1 MLLDDGFGTVGIDP
15 PISPLSDV
23 TSSLT
28 PTSNGELC
36 IVPYQV
42 NSYTWDM
49 YFCNNGYCPT
59 PSNSSTKCTGGQFG
73 YFAFVAPRSISL
85 PLKTGS
91 EGINGTNQQCLTYYY
106 YFPNIT
112 GAQHNINV
120 RKEEVGSINEIID
133 TVTSNPVNGWTKRQ
147 VNFTTTAP
155 GYKIYFDLEKK
166 VGSVATSSVIAI
178 DEISIRQGSCCTY
191 EYTSNEYSLSINFLL
206 VDQPVAQSTAATLLS
221 SIDSTA
227 TDANILTSVSETSTE
242 QITSTAKTEPST
254 TVISDP

>member
-1 MLLDDGFGTVGIDP
+1 MLLSDGFGTVGIQP

-73 YFAFVAPRSISL
+73 YFGFVAPRSISL

-155 GYKIYFDLEKK
+155 GYKIYFDFEKK

-178 DEISIRQGSCCTY
+178 DEISIRQGSC
-191 EYTSNEYSLSINFLL
+191 F
-206 VDQPVAQSTAATLLS
+206 DQPVAQSTAATLLS
-221 SIDSTA
+221 SIDSTV

>member
-73 YFAFVAPRSISL
+73 YFGFVAPRSISL

-155 GYKIYFDLEKK
+155 GYKIYFDFEKK

-178 DEISIRQGSCCTY
+178 DEISIRQGSC
-191 EYTSNEYSLSINFLL
+191 F
-206 VDQPVAQSTAATLLS
+206 DQPVAQSTAATLLS
-221 SIDSTA
+221 SIDSTV

>member
-1 MLLDDGFGTVGIDP
+1 IL
-15 PISPLSDV
+15 
-23 TSSLT
+23 
-28 PTSNGELC
+28 
-36 IVPYQV
+36 
-42 NSYTWDM
+42 
-49 YFCNNGYCPT
+49 
-59 PSNSSTKCTGGQFG
+59 GQFG

-120 RKEEVGSINEIID
+120 RKEEVGSINEIVD
-133 TVTSNPVNGWTKRQ
+133 TVTSNPVNGWIKRQ
-147 VNFTTTAP
+147 ANFTTTTP

-178 DEISIRQGSCCTY
+178 DEISIRQGSC
-191 EYTSNEYSLSINFLL
+191 F
-206 VDQPVAQSTAATLLS
+206 DQPVTQSTAATLLS

-242 QITSTAKTEPST
+242 QITSIATTEPST
-254 TVISDP
+254 TVISNP

>member
-73 YFAFVAPRSISL
+73 YFGFVAPRSISL

-120 RKEEVGSINEIID
+120 RKEEVGSINEIVD
-133 TVTSNPVNGWTKRQ
+133 TVTSNPVNGWIKRQ
-147 VNFTTTAP
+147 ANFTTTTP

-178 DEISIRQGSCCTY
+178 DEISIRQGSC
-191 EYTSNEYSLSINFLL
+191 F
-206 VDQPVAQSTAATLLS
+206 DQPVTQSTAATLLS

-242 QITSTAKTEPST
+242 QITSIATTEPST
-254 TVISDP
+254 TVISNP